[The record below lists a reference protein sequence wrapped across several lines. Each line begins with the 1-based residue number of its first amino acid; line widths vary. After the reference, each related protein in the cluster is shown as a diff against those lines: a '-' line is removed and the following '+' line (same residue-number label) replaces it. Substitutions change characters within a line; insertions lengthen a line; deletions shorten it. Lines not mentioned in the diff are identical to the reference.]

1 MTMKLLIVDD
11 EDLTREGLV
20 SSIDWSVLN
29 INYIYQ
35 ADDGLNALALIR
47 KYKPEIILS
56 DIRMPRMN
64 GIEMA
69 EKIREIA
76 PNSSIIFMSGY
87 SDKEYL
93 KAAIK
98 LKAIRYVEKPIDT
111 NEVIE
116 AVKEAIEHFEI
127 SELNQNTL
135 YVRRQELANKLAYQ
149 LLYPIEDLSAITE
162 AFKQLEIPFA
172 GNSHVTTVMVKFTES
187 ISNIRKLSL
196 EESLADLPFTYT
208 SHGKREMIYPL
219 YTTKQDEYLILHLLS
234 PITIPEIIMNRF
246 LTSLTEKLN
255 PICRFF
261 IAVGRSVT
269 GIDKTP
275 VSYQSALLL
284 LQSSF
289 FYEYNSIILSV
300 EKENL
305 ITPYEDNAGILAYFT
320 ESISNKDRE
329 KVYDC
334 SNRLYASLKGSQN
347 ILANHIKDLYY
358 KLFIAMNDTA
368 LNFHI
373 HLHADDSVYSIWDTI
388 SSSNTLSELHELLLD
403 RLALF
408 FHLCETSMEENSTV
422 FMIKDYISRNY
433 SNDSLSVKDI
443 SEHVFLSSSYVCT
456 LFKSETGQTLNQYL
470 TDYRI
475 EKAKKL
481 LQDPRYKITDIS
493 EKVGYTDGNYFG
505 KTFKRTIGLSPSE
518 YREQNK
524 S

>member
-1 MTMKLLIVDD
+1 MKLLIVDD

-20 SSIDWSVLN
+20 SSIDWSSLN

-76 PNSSIIFMSGY
+76 PDSSIIFMSGY

-93 KAAIK
+93 KSAIK

-111 NEVIE
+111 DEVIE
-116 AVKEAIEHFEI
+116 AVKEAIAHFEL
-127 SELNQNTL
+127 SELNKNSQYL
-135 YVRRQELANKLAYQ
+135 RRQELANKLAYQ
-149 LLYPIEDLSAITE
+149 LLYPMEDSVFVSDSL
-162 AFKQLEIPFA
+162 KQLEIPVSPS
-172 GNSHVTTVMVKFTES
+172 SHITTVMVKFTES
-187 ISNIRKLSL
+187 IANIKKLSL
-196 EESLADLPFTYT
+196 EESLADLPFSYT
-208 SHGKREMIYPL
+208 LHGKKEIIFPL
-219 YTTKQDEYLILHLLS
+219 YTTKQDEYLILHLIS
-234 PITIPEIIMNRF
+234 PDIIPEISLSRF
-246 LTSLTEKLN
+246 LSSLAEKLN
-255 PICRFF
+255 PLCRYF
-261 IAVGRSVT
+261 IAVGRNVT
-269 GIDKTP
+269 GIEKTP
-275 VSYQSALLL
+275 VSYESALLL

-289 FYEYNSIILSV
+289 FYDYNSIILPS
-300 EKENL
+300 EKPMGTQL
-305 ITPYEDNAGILAYFT
+305 SEDTQNVLACFT
-320 ESISNKDRE
+320 ESLSNKDKE

-334 SNRLYASLKGSQN
+334 IHKLYQSFKGSQN
-347 ILANHIKDLYY
+347 VLANHIKDLYY

-368 LNFHI
+368 LSFHI
-373 HLHADDSVYSIWDTI
+373 HLHTDDSVYSIWDSI
-388 SSSNTLSELHELLLD
+388 SGSNTLTELHALLLD
-403 RLALF
+403 RLDQF
-408 FHLCETSMEENSTV
+408 FRMCENSMEENSTV

-433 SNDSLSVKDI
+433 ANESLSVKDI

-505 KTFKRTIGLSPSE
+505 KTFKRTVGLSPSE
-518 YREQNK
+518 YREK
-524 S
+524 YKP